1 MSQGKIEQSELEAL
15 KQQEQKGSALINEL
29 ANVKLAE
36 SDIMQAL
43 KDLKSERQQLFDS
56 LKEKYGPINININ
69 DGSYEKDEAPEVEVE
84 EA

>member
-15 KQQEQKGSALINEL
+15 KEQEQKGSALINEL

-36 SDIMQAL
+36 SDIMDAL
-43 KDLKSERQQLFDS
+43 KALKVERQKLFDE
-56 LKEKYGPINININ
+56 LKDKYGPINININ
-69 DGSYEKDEAPEVEVE
+69 DGSYEVDEAPEVEVE

>member
-15 KQQEQKGSALINEL
+15 KAQEQKGSALINEL

-36 SDIMQAL
+36 SDIMDAL
-43 KDLKSERQQLFDS
+43 KALKVERQKLFDD

-69 DGSYEKDEAPEVEVE
+69 DGSYQVDEAPEVEVE

>member
-15 KQQEQKGSALINEL
+15 KAQEQKGSALINEL

-36 SDIMQAL
+36 SDIVSAL
-43 KDLKSERQQLFDS
+43 KDLRSERQKLFDE
-56 LKEKYGPINININ
+56 LKDKYGPINIDIK
-69 DGSYEKDEAPEVEVE
+69 DGSYTKDEAPEVEVE

>member
-1 MSQGKIEQSELEAL
+1 MSQGKIEESELQAL
-15 KQQEQKGSALINEL
+15 KDQEQKGSALINEL

-36 SDIMQAL
+36 SDLVNAL
-43 KDLKSERQQLFDS
+43 RELRAERQQLFDT

>member
-1 MSQGKIEQSELEAL
+1 MSQGKIEESELQAL
-15 KQQEQKGSALINEL
+15 KDQEQKGSALINEL

-36 SDIMQAL
+36 SDLVQAL
-43 KDLKSERQQLFDS
+43 KDLRSERQQLFDT

-69 DGSYEKDEAPEVEVE
+69 DGSYEVDEAPEVEVE

>member
-15 KQQEQKGSALINEL
+15 KAQEQKGSALINEL

-36 SDIMQAL
+36 SDIVSAL
-43 KDLKSERQQLFDS
+43 KDLRSERQKLFDE

-69 DGSYEKDEAPEVEVE
+69 DGSYEVDEAPEVEVE